1 MERSRRGGEWLDAQ
15 VRDVIEQQ
23 QQQQQQAAAAAAGGA
38 ATPFKVHPRYSIS
51 KKRKKSADATDA
63 GATEGA
69 ADDAAAAAGG
79 GGSGGADAGASA
91 GGGSSSGAGGSGG
104 SEGGGGGGGA
114 SEWTTTVTTYGD
126 THASYEK
133 RAVLEVCRGLKEAI
147 CGLPLVR
154 FENAA
159 LAHHLPVPGMPS
171 SYELPDGV
179 STRSS

>member
-1 MERSRRGGEWLDAQ
+1 MAAVRAAMRS
-15 VRDVIEQQ
+15 
-23 QQQQQQAAAAAAGGA
+23 AA
-38 ATPFKVHPRYSIS
+38 S
-51 KKRKKSADATDA
+51 
-63 GATEGA
+63 
-69 ADDAAAAAGG
+69 DDSTARHRSTGD
-79 GGSGGADAGASA
+79 SDR
-91 GGGSSSGAGGSGG
+91 
-104 SEGGGGGGGA
+104 
-114 SEWTTTVTTYGD
+114 WTTTVTTYGD